1 VTRVTVPVS
10 SAAGLPAQVKTPD
23 DVHRYGKEMIARFR

>member
-1 VTRVTVPVS
+1 VPVS

-23 DVHRYGKEMIARFR
+23 DMIRYGKEVIARFR